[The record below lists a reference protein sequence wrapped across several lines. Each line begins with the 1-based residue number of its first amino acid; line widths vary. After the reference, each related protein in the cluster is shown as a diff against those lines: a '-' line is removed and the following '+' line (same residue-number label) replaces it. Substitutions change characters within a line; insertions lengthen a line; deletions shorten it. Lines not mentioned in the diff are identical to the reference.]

1 KQRKYNIFKKKTNLL
16 NTRRF
21 KTQRTDYTDSPI
33 FYPQPVQKFIHRKAA
48 EIRRQSGNPPAKF
61 LY

>member
-1 KQRKYNIFKKKTNLL
+1 MNAH
-16 NTRRF
+16 RF
-21 KTQRTDYTDSPI
+21 KTRLPDYTDSRI

-48 EIRRQSGNPPAKF
+48 EIRRQSGNLPAKF